1 MLEKKESFDMEEFTE
16 QLKTL
21 FTNGR
26 FKRQVNLRKVMERWY
41 QGFLNKIPLED
52 LPKMIFL
59 AVNPNRAEGSEKHRP
74 ASRPSEFVDG
84 GAMGVGTMVGRGEL
98 TLEVKVDSITRSLEK
113 LEQVLQMKSL
123 TPLLREMQLRLL
135 KLSACEKSIST
146 GPSTLESNFS
156 DTDEKLDDED
166 EEILAFTEIFEMF
179 GHSIPEQIKSLYGMI
194 ISQKKIPVRQGT
206 TGYDKKSFFV
216 YAENKI
222 IMKICDDLTPKDV
235 YHMYQVLRESE
246 DVKGDDDAK
255 RILTQR
261 IDLKPLEKVAGLKD
275 AAFYYLILLM
285 MHKKMLNRLYT
296 HKLIFI
302 FEQLKEMARNDRKS
316 NPKLDLILNVLD
328 RYPIASRPP
337 GLCLIFTV
345 NEGRDGAQ
353 KDVLRVKELFEKTY
367 KYDVFTKIDPTA
379 EDIKSIVNKLKHA
392 RNKFYDSLVVFFMGH
407 GDKTYLTLKDSC
419 IHRRREFIDPF
430 IQIEWF
436 FKKPK
441 LFFIQACS
449 VKKEKTRV
457 SSTSKDL
464 DAKGVPTQTDSA
476 GWRASAGPEWQE
488 KYADYTE
495 ISNINTYADTLISYA
510 TMWYQYASR
519 GNEGSLYIDTLVDQL
534 KMHGHTES
542 IENVLRRV
550 HYNVNTVC
558 LLHNESGE
566 EILWR
571 QAPYFESSLLKEFRF
586 NSPE

>member
-1 MLEKKESFDMEEFTE
+1 MEPL
-16 QLKTL
+16 Q
-21 FTNGR
+21 
-26 FKRQVNLRKVMERWY
+26 RQDSDLLLANNR
-41 QGFLNKIPLED
+41 GFLSKIPLED

-59 AVNPNRAEGSEKHRP
+59 AVDPNRAEGCEGKKLATS
-74 ASRPSEFVDG
+74 PSEYTDG
-84 GAMGVGTMVGRGEL
+84 GGMGVGTMVGRGEL
-98 TLEVKVDSITRSLEK
+98 TTEAKTDSVTRSLEK
-113 LEQVLQMKSL
+113 LETVLERKNL

-135 KLSACEKSIST
+135 KLSACERSRAT

-156 DTDEKLDDED
+156 DSDERLEDGD

-179 GHSIPEQIKSLYGMI
+179 GHSTPEQIKSLYGQI
-194 ISQKKIPVRQGT
+194 ITQKKIPVRRST
-206 TGYDKKSFFV
+206 SGYDKKSFFV
-216 YAENKI
+216 YAENKV

-246 DVKGDDDAK
+246 DVKGDDNAK
-255 RILTQR
+255 RILTQP
-261 IDLKPLEKVAGLKD
+261 IDLKALEKVPGLKD

-302 FEQLKEMARNDRKS
+302 FEQLKEMARNERKA
-316 NPKLDLILNVLD
+316 NPNIDLILNVLN

-345 NEGRDGAQ
+345 NEGRAGSQ
-353 KDVLRVKELFEKTY
+353 KDVLRVRELFEKTF
-367 KYDVFTKIDPTA
+367 KYDLFTKIDPTA
-379 EDIKSIVNKLKHA
+379 EDIKTIVNKLKHA

-407 GDKTYLTLKDSC
+407 GDKTYLTLKDSS

-449 VKKEKTRV
+449 VKKEKRRI
-457 SSTSKDL
+457 SSTSNTL
-464 DAKGVPTQTDSA
+464 DAKGMTTQTDSV
-476 GWRASAGPEWQE
+476 GWRASAGQEWQE
-488 KYADYTE
+488 KYADFTE
-495 ISNINTYADTLISYA
+495 ISNINAYADTLISYA

-558 LLHNESGE
+558 LLHNECGE

-586 NSPE
+586 NSPEVGK